1 MALLEGL
8 SWAKF
13 MEVSSESETTEGK
26 YGIPRYD
33 GNVHQLQEYTYRV
46 KLRELKESSMEPAEL
61 KKIGPLGIRLVEGL
75 RGPALHM
82 VREIPPEELA
92 GAKGPSAVIKCLT
105 RALRPRRE
113 QEARELYKA
122 GAKEHGPLSRQYG
135 EPVSMFVLRRRTWW
149 SMLQD
154 LDSNIKLPEE
164 MLAEQVLQNARLS
177 DDQILM
183 IRTVVGKP
191 LTVDAVCEEM
201 VAQHASLH
209 QKEKRTQPHFPRGKG
224 PGYNKGGYRSGK
236 GKGYGYLAEF
246 EEAEDYD
253 EAYVAWDNQSQSLA
267 DYDEEGY
274 AYQAAPDLDYVDEA
288 EGVVQ
293 AFTAMLQEGFDETLD
308 GEAAEFAAE
317 VLQSEGEAYMLRQQE
332 RKARISSLKERTT
345 CKRCGQKGHWAND
358 ASCPKGK
365 GKRSSKGAPTT
376 SSASSTASTAAS
388 KGKNKG
394 KGGPNKPRPVYF
406 AISEPDHA
414 TKTAMMATRDDFTKV
429 PPPTSL
435 DPPRPAAALAPT
447 SLDGVAPPS
456 TLSSLLSWPGR
467 RPEASSDRVQR
478 REGEAEQATAPGTFE
493 TALAAPSSSGTE
505 RATAPRTF
513 ETALV
518 APSSS
523 SSAMVAVAPDHPV
536 NMKLVEGLDMDQQML
551 IEALRANSD
560 VVLDQMIE
568 AARAMDVTG
577 GEGQLLI
584 TQGPMESVPAS
595 LPVGSIPTDDAES
608 LSMASPSE
616 SWLEAGLE
624 GLEEQG
630 RELGQVVAEESPY
643 PKETQMAEGIRG
655 RNAGQCLRARFTTK
669 GTNKHYYLKT

>member
-317 VLQSEGEAYMLRQQE
+317 VLQSEGEAYMLRQQATQRGHPGFQNKRYE
-332 RKARISSLKERTT
+332 FRGEIASRSARPALVPSRSAPPASDAAKRGTGRMTPAARKAK
-345 CKRCGQKGHWAND
+345 
-358 ASCPKGK
+358 ASV
-365 GKRSSKGAPTT
+365 RAR
-376 SSASSTASTAAS
+376 AL
-388 KGKNKG
+388 
-394 KGGPNKPRPVYF
+394 
-406 AISEPDHA
+406 
-414 TKTAMMATRDDFTKV
+414 
-429 PPPTSL
+429 PPLRRLPL
-435 DPPRPAAALAPT
+435 RRLRRPARARTRAREDRT
-447 SLDGVAPPS
+447 NRGQS
-456 TLSSLLSWPGR
+456 TLPFRSPTMR
-467 RPEASSDRVQR
+467 QR
-478 REGEAEQATAPGTFE
+478 R
-493 TALAAPSSSGTE
+493 
-505 RATAPRTF
+505 R
-513 ETALV
+513 
-518 APSSS
+518 
-523 SSAMVAVAPDHPV
+523 
-536 NMKLVEGLDMDQQML
+536 
-551 IEALRANSD
+551 
-560 VVLDQMIE
+560 
-568 AARAMDVTG
+568 
-577 GEGQLLI
+577 
-584 TQGPMESVPAS
+584 
-595 LPVGSIPTDDAES
+595 
-608 LSMASPSE
+608 
-616 SWLEAGLE
+616 
-624 GLEEQG
+624 
-630 RELGQVVAEESPY
+630 
-643 PKETQMAEGIRG
+643 
-655 RNAGQCLRARFTTK
+655 
-669 GTNKHYYLKT
+669 